1 MPQRHRGFARPTAL
15 GHHGLGRSR
24 QGQGW
29 QTAGPTRVHV
39 HAPWGHYGA
48 VLAEE
53 SGEFLDQFTYGDRLT
68 DFTLIPLTTFL
79 QRLTKFIGECEDIY
93 EKDVM
98 MQSLKEF
105 NFGLLG
111 GIKHVNIEG

>member
-1 MPQRHRGFARPTAL
+1 MNQTVDFVNASDFFDAIEL
-15 GHHGLGRSR
+15 GS
-24 QGQGW
+24 
-29 QTAGPTRVHV
+29 A
-39 HAPWGHYGA
+39 
-48 VLAEE
+48 E
-53 SGEFLDQFTYGDRLT
+53 SGEFLDQFTYGDSLT

-98 MQSLKEF
+98 MQYLKEF
-105 NFGLLG
+105 TFGLLG

>member
-1 MPQRHRGFARPTAL
+1 MNQTVDFVNASDFFDAIEL
-15 GHHGLGRSR
+15 GS
-24 QGQGW
+24 
-29 QTAGPTRVHV
+29 A
-39 HAPWGHYGA
+39 
-48 VLAEE
+48 E

-68 DFTLIPLTTFL
+68 VIPLTTFL

-105 NFGLLG
+105 TFGLLG

>member
-1 MPQRHRGFARPTAL
+1 MNQTVDFVNASDFFDAIEL
-15 GHHGLGRSR
+15 GS
-24 QGQGW
+24 
-29 QTAGPTRVHV
+29 A
-39 HAPWGHYGA
+39 
-48 VLAEE
+48 E

-79 QRLTKFIGECEDIY
+79 QRITKFIGECEDIY

-98 MQSLKEF
+98 MQSLTEF

>member
-1 MPQRHRGFARPTAL
+1 MAETVYFVNASDVFEAIEL
-15 GHHGLGRSR
+15 GDFE
-24 QGQGW
+24 QAQ
-29 QTAGPTRVHV
+29 
-39 HAPWGHYGA
+39 
-48 VLAEE
+48 
-53 SGEFLDQFTYGDRLT
+53 FLDQFTYGDSLT
-68 DFTLIPLTTFL
+68 DFTLIARTTFL

-105 NFGLLG
+105 TFGLLG